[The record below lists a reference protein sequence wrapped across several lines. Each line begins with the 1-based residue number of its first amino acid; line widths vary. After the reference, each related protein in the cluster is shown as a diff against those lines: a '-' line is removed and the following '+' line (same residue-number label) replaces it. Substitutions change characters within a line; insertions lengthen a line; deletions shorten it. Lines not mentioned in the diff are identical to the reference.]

1 MYRDFIKNIFDKVF
15 ALLLLIV
22 LSPVFIL
29 IILILFI
36 SGNGI
41 FFVHSRPGLNAK
53 PFKLIK
59 FKTMKDNVI
68 ENNAGPNIV
77 RITKFGNFLRK
88 NSLDEIP
95 QLLNVLKGELSLIG
109 PRPLEMRYLKYYTA
123 EQNRRHEVKPGITG
137 WAQVNGRNSIP
148 WEERF
153 VMDTWYV
160 DNLSF
165 LLDLNILIK
174 TVSKVFKREGINLD
188 SDRTVVPFDTYVL
201 SQKDN
206 NLIR

>member
-1 MYRDFIKNIFDKVF
+1 MYRDFFKNIFDKVF